1 MGDLTTVASCSAALQ
16 LGQISAVELTQEYLR
31 SIAVHN
37 PTLNAFITTAEQR
50 ALEQARQA
58 DLRRA
63 AGTQSPLTGVPIAHK
78 DLFCTQGLATTCGSK
93 MLAQFVPPYDAT
105 VVQQLDSAGAVTL
118 GKTNLDEFAMGS

>member
-63 AGTQSPLTGVPIAHK
+63 AGTQSPPHRCANSTQRFILHSGLGN
-78 DLFCTQGLATTCGSK
+78 DLWL
-93 MLAQFVPPYDAT
+93 
-105 VVQQLDSAGAVTL
+105 
-118 GKTNLDEFAMGS
+118 